1 MAKIRVLIADDQRL
15 FAEGLRVVI
24 ESRAPELEVVAI
36 AENGREACAM
46 VALHRPDVVL
56 LDVRMPVMD
65 GVEATRI
72 IHRERPEARILILT
86 TFDED
91 EYVTES
97 MKNGAVGYLLK
108 NRKPEE
114 LIDSIRALNKGILQI
129 DSAVSGRFLGEPRD
143 SRIESGEFADDLR
156 TLTARER
163 DILKSLVDAKRI
175 VQIGKDLGIAE
186 QTVRNHVSNIYS
198 KLNIHNRVEI
208 VRYISQIKDFLKHS
222 AD

>member
-1 MAKIRVLIADDQRL
+1 MKSRIRILIADDQVL

-36 AENGREACAM
+36 AENGRDACAM
-46 VALHRPDVVL
+46 VARYRPDVVL

-72 IHRERPEARILILT
+72 IHERHPEVRILILT

-108 NRKPEE
+108 NRRPEE

-129 DSAVSGRFLGEPRD
+129 DSAVSERLLGTARE
-143 SRIESGEFADDLR
+143 GGAGADEVVANLR
-156 TLTARER
+156 TLTVRER
-163 DILKSLVDAKRI
+163 EILKNLVDAKRL
-175 VQIGKDLGIAE
+175 VQIARELSIAE

-208 VRYISQIKDFLKHS
+208 VRYISQIRHFLAHDS
-222 AD
+222 